1 MDKTRIDYDYDKKKS
16 VRRSNNPALQR
27 EIDDYNR
34 NEAVEFM
41 RRKKMRN
48 MTPEQKV
55 EQIREDNMY
64 KKQKG

>member
-48 MTPEQKV
+48 MTAEQKI
-55 EQIREDNMY
+55 EQMREDNMY
-64 KKQKG
+64 NK